1 MGDWQAFLS
10 SRKAKNETI
19 RFWKG
24 FWQPDCKRLFLIKEK
39 REKQKKQKKKES
51 NTQEMKTAQSFY
63 NGHVGDS
70 GDSLLRNGRP
80 FSLTKILGIECWC
93 KHNQTW

>member
-1 MGDWQAFLS
+1 MMGDWQAFLS
-10 SRKAKNETI
+10 IRKAKNETI

-80 FSLTKILGIECWC
+80 FSLKNTWYRMLM
-93 KHNQTW
+93 QT